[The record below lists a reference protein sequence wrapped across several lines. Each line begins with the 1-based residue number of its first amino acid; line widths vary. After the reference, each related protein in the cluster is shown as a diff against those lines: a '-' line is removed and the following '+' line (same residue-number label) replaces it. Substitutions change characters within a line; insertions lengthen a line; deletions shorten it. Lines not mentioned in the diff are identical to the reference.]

1 MTTLPRITEGV
12 MEALAKKNGHIIAIA
27 MLAVELDALEARLRF

>member
-1 MTTLPRITEGV
+1 MTNLPRITEGV

-27 MLAVELDALEARLRF
+27 MLAVELDRLEGLIR